1 MLVFRTVLVLAGLV
15 LGGLVIAWM
24 VTKNRRYLAIAGQLL
39 LWTLGL
45 GVLLGLLYVFER
57 VLLL

>member
-1 MLVFRTVLVLAGLV
+1 MLVFRTVVLLAGLV
-15 LGGLVIAWM
+15 LGGLVVAYM
-24 VTKNRRYLAIAGQLL
+24 VTRNRRYLAIAGQLL
-39 LWTLGL
+39 LWTLAL